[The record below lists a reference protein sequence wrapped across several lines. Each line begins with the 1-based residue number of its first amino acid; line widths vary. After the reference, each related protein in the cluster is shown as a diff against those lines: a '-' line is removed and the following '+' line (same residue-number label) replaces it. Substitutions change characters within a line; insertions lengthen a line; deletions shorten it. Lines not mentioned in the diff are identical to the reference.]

1 MELRP
6 KYFMVNNFKNAFIN
20 QYKEFV
26 SQFNQKHAYFFD
38 KTENAFFLDMDSQF
52 LMIPKNW
59 TTKLL
64 IVKLLSIC
72 MSLAHELRSITKY
85 EILGQNESGEL
96 SIEQQ
101 IQIEM
106 KDV

>member
-1 MELRP
+1 MDSVQLNEFIGQKLVELRP

-26 SQFNQKHAYFFD
+26 TQFNQKHAYFFD
-38 KTENAFFLDMDSQF
+38 KTENAFFLDMDAQF

-64 IVKLLSIC
+64 IVRLLNIC
-72 MSLAHELRSITKY
+72 MSLAFEIRRLTYHEIK
-85 EILGQNESGEL
+85 GG
-96 SIEQQ
+96 
-101 IQIEM
+101 
-106 KDV
+106 D